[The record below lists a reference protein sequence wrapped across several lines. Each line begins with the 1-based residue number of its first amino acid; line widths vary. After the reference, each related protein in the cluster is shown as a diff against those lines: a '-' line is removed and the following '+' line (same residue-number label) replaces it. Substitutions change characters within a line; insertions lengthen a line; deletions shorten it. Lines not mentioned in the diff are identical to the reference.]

1 MARRV
6 YTFCRICEAACGLEI
21 EVDDNRIVRI
31 SPNRHHR
38 VTRGFACPKGLRF
51 HELEHSPDRL
61 RAPMKRIAG
70 ASAAPGRPSGG
81 FEDISWSQAFREIGA
96 KVRQLRRDHGPDSI
110 AMYAGNG
117 AGFGLMPLFFAQGFI
132 QGVGSKNVYS
142 SATQD
147 CSNKFAVAQGMYGF
161 PMTQP
166 LPDYEHA
173 DFLILVG
180 ANPVVSKF
188 SFRGV
193 AAPAARLRAAAAR
206 GARIVSVNPR
216 RTETARLV
224 GEQVFIRPDT
234 DVFFLL
240 AFARELIHTGGVDR
254 ERVDRH
260 MRRYE
265 QFAATVEPWTAE
277 RQAEVTGVSPETLR
291 ELVRAYREADGAA
304 LYCSTGINHGRNAAL
319 AFWIL
324 EAINAVS
331 GNLDRRGGT
340 LVGQGLLDFPSFAV
354 KHGFMMGGARSRI
367 GSFRAVADS
376 LPGGILADEILT
388 PGEGQVRA
396 LFVAAGNPALTLP
409 DSNKVRSALQQLEL
423 LVCVDLFRSVT
434 GNYAHYLLPAASFL
448 QRADVNYIFQSLVGI
463 TDVPVLNYSDRVL
476 EPAGEEKQEGWIYA
490 GLAAAADLPFM
501 GSHLLTRL
509 IRVGRTVSRLGRIG
523 RLLSA
528 ALTLTPERIF
538 GLLLL
543 LSGKTTLRRMRRRPH
558 GLLLPPHQPGSF
570 LGRRLHTPDGKV
582 DLAPPVLLRAA
593 RGLEAHYGEELSL
606 RGKIK
611 LVSKRE
617 LLTHNSYFQNGP
629 SFVRGRRGQ
638 NYLSINPEDAARLG
652 LEQGGTALVATK
664 RGSIRLTVEITA
676 DMMPGAVAVPFG
688 WGQADAVGLRV
699 ARAAGGANVNLLTPS
714 GPEHVDRVSGMA
726 HLTGIPVEV
735 RPA

>member
-6 YTFCRICEAACGLEI
+6 YTFCRICEAACGLEV
-21 EVDDNRIVRI
+21 EVDDNRVVAIA
-31 SPNRHHR
+31 PNRRHR

-61 RAPMKRIAG
+61 RSPMKRVGIG
-70 ASAAPGRPSGG
+70 PHGWREIGW
-81 FEDISWSQAFREIGA
+81 DQAFREIGA
-96 KVRQLRRDHGPDSI
+96 RVRELRRKHGPDSI

-132 QGVGSKNVYS
+132 QGVGSRNVYS

-147 CSNKFAVAQGMYGF
+147 CSNKFAVAQAMYGF

-173 DFLILVG
+173 GCLILVG

-193 AAPAARLRAAAAR
+193 SAPAARLKAAEAR

-216 RTETARLV
+216 RTETAHLV

-240 AFARELIHTGGVDR
+240 AFARELVHTGGVDQ
-254 ERVDRH
+254 ERVERH
-260 MRRYE
+260 MRGYE
-265 QFAATVEPWTAE
+265 RFAAVVEPWTAE
-277 RQAEVTGVSPETLR
+277 RQAAVTGVRPEVLR
-291 ELVRAYREADGAA
+291 DLVRSYREADGAA
-304 LYCSTGINHGRNAAL
+304 LYCSTGVNHGRRGAL
-319 AFWIL
+319 AFWVL
-324 EAINAVS
+324 ETINAVS

-340 LVGQGLLDFPSFAV
+340 LVGRGLLDFAAFAV
-354 KHGFMMGGARSRI
+354 RNGFMMGTARSRI
-367 GSFRAVADS
+367 GGFGAVVDS

-409 DSNKVRSALQQLEL
+409 DSNKVRSALQALEL
-423 LVCVDLFRSVT
+423 LVCVDLFRSLT

-501 GSHLLTRL
+501 GSRFLTRL
-509 IRVGRTVSRLGRIG
+509 IRTGRSLQRLRGVGTILAR
-523 RLLSA
+523 

-538 GLLLL
+538 ALLLL
-543 LSGKTTLRRMRRRPH
+543 LSRKTTLRRVRRRPH
-558 GLLLPPHQPGSF
+558 GLLLQPHEPGSF
-570 LGRRLHTPDGKV
+570 LGRRLHTRDRKV
-582 DLAPPVLLRAA
+582 DLAPRVLLRAA
-593 RGLEAHYGEELSL
+593 QRLEAHYTEELSL
-606 RGKIK
+606 RGAIK

-629 SFVRGRRGQ
+629 SFVRGRRGR
-638 NYLSINPEDAARLG
+638 NYLSISPEDAGRLG
-652 LEQGGTALVATK
+652 LEQGGTAVVSTR
-664 RGSIRLTVEITA
+664 RGSIRLTVEITP

-688 WGQADAVGLRV
+688 WGQQEADGLRV
-699 ARAAGGANVNLLTPS
+699 ARTTGGANVNLLIPS
-714 GPEHVDRVSGMA
+714 GPEHVDPVSGMA
-726 HLTGIPVEV
+726 HLTGIPVEI
-735 RPA
+735 RPG

>member
-6 YTFCRICEAACGLEI
+6 YTFCRICEAACGLEV
-21 EVDDNRIVRI
+21 EVHDNRIVSI
-31 SPNRHHR
+31 SPNRRHR

-61 RAPMKRIAG
+61 RAPMKRTAG
-70 ASAAPGRPSGG
+70 GSGG
-81 FEDISWSQAFREIGA
+81 FREISWDQAFREIGA
-96 KVRQLRRDHGPDSI
+96 KVKQLRRDHGPDSI

-147 CSNKFAVAQGMYGF
+147 CSNKFAVAQAMYGF
-161 PMTQP
+161 PMTQA
-166 LPDYEHA
+166 LPDYEHT
-173 DFLILVG
+173 DCLILIG

-193 AAPAARLRAAAAR
+193 SAPGARLKAAEAR
-206 GARIVSVNPR
+206 GARIVNVNPR

-240 AFARELIHTGGVDR
+240 AFARELIHGGGVDR
-254 ERVDRH
+254 QRVALT
-260 MRRYE
+260 MRGYE
-265 QFAATVEPWTAE
+265 QLAAVVEPWTAE
-277 RQAEVTGVSPETLR
+277 RQADATGVAPETLR
-291 ELVRAYREADGAA
+291 DLVRSYRESDGAA
-304 LYCSTGINHGRNAAL
+304 LYCSTGVNHGRNGAL

-324 EAINAVS
+324 EAINAIS

-340 LVGQGLLDFPSFAV
+340 LVGRGLLDFPTFAV
-354 KHGFMMGGARSRI
+354 KNGFMMGKARSRI
-367 GSFRAVADS
+367 GSFRAVVDS

-409 DSNKVRSALQQLEL
+409 DSIKVRRALEQLEL

-448 QRADVNYIFQSLVGI
+448 QRADINYIFQSMLGI

-476 EPAGEEKQEGWIYA
+476 EPEGQEKQENWIYA
-490 GLAAAADLPFM
+490 GLAAAAGLPFM
-501 GSHLLTRL
+501 GSSLLTFL
-509 IRVGRTVSRLGRIG
+509 IRRVRSLKRLPWIG
-523 RLLSA
+523 RPLA
-528 ALTLTPERIF
+528 TALTLTPERIF
-538 GLLLL
+538 GLLLR
-543 LSGKTTLRRMRRRPH
+543 LSRKSTLRRMRRRPH
-558 GLLLPPHQPGSF
+558 GLLLPPHEPGSF
-570 LGRRLHTPDGKV
+570 LGRRLHTRDGKV
-582 DLAPPVLLRAA
+582 DLAPRVLLKAA
-593 RGLEAHYGEELSL
+593 SRLESHYQDELSL
-606 RGKIK
+606 RGRIK
-611 LVSKRE
+611 VVSKRE

-629 SFVRGRRGQ
+629 SFVRGRRGR
-638 NYLSINPEDAARLG
+638 NHLSINPADARRLG
-652 LEQGGTALVATK
+652 LQNGGTAVVSTA
-664 RGSIRLTVEITA
+664 RGSIRLTVEISE
-676 DMMPGAVAVPFG
+676 DMMPGAAAVPFG
-688 WGQADAVGLRV
+688 WGQQDAEGLQV
-699 ARAAGGANVNLLTPS
+699 ARTTGGANVNVLTPS
-714 GPEHVDRVSGMA
+714 GPEHVDPVSGMA

-735 RPA
+735 RPG